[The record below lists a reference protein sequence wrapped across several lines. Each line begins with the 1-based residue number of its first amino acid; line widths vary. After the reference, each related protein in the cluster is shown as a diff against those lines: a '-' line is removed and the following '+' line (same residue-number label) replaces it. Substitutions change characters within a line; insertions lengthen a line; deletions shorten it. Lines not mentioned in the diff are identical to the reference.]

1 MRGAPH
7 MKVTVKLQGMVDRV
21 KGAQSGCPIELSLPE
36 DATAGQVLRALG
48 ELYGEP
54 FPVPGSAVP
63 GSAIPGSEKAD
74 SLHGSLRVFV
84 NGELSV
90 RPDRTPLSGDAAS
103 ANVTIVIMSAV
114 AGGA

>member
-1 MRGAPH
+1 MRVAPSV
-7 MKVTVKLQGMVDRV
+7 KVTVKLQGMVDRV
-21 KGAQSGCPIELSLPE
+21 KGAEPGCPIELSVPDE
-36 DATAGQVLRALG
+36 ATAGQVLRALG

-63 GSAIPGSEKAD
+63 GTNSDG

-90 RPDRTPLSGDAAS
+90 RPDRTPLSGDAAP
-103 ANVTIVIMSAV
+103 ADVTIVIMSAV

>member
-1 MRGAPH
+1 MRVAPSV
-7 MKVTVKLQGMVDRV
+7 KVIVKLQGMVDRV
-21 KGAQSGCPIELSLPE
+21 KGATPGRPIELSLPE
-36 DATAGQVLRALG
+36 AATAGEVLRALG

-63 GSAIPGSEKAD
+63 GSRPDA

-84 NGELSV
+84 NGELST
-90 RPDRTPLSGDAAS
+90 RPDRTPLPGDGDAAS
-103 ANVTIVIMSAV
+103 ADVTIVIMSAV